1 MKLILL
7 VSGKTEERY
16 LRDGFWEYE
25 ERIKRYAGFEIRDV
39 GSLKNTAS
47 MPVPEQKR
55 REAEMFLRHIGTGD
69 IVVLLDERG
78 KEMRSVEF
86 AAFLNRNFI
95 SGNKNLLFLI
105 GGPYGFD
112 ELLKKKSEIS
122 ISLSKMTFSHQM
134 VRLIFAEQLYGALT
148 ILKNESYHHE

>member
-1 MKLILL
+1 MKLVLL
-7 VSGKTEERY
+7 VSGKTEEKY
-16 LRDGFWEYE
+16 LRDGISEYE
-25 ERIKRYAGFEIRDV
+25 ERIKRYAGFEIRDA

-55 REAEMFLRHIGTGD
+55 READLFQRYINPGD

-86 AAFLNRNFI
+86 AAFLNRHFL
-95 SGNKNLLFLI
+95 SGNKTLVFI
-105 GGPYGFD
+105 VGGPYGFD
-112 ELLKKKSEIS
+112 EVLKQRAGAV

-134 VRLIFAEQLYGALT
+134 VRLIFTEQLYRALT

>member
-7 VSGKTEERY
+7 VSGKTEEKY
-16 LRDGFWEYE
+16 LRDGIREYE
-25 ERIKRYAGFEIRDV
+25 ERIKRYAGFEIRDA

-47 MPVPEQKR
+47 MPVPEQKK
-55 REAEMFLRHIGTGD
+55 REAEMFLKCINPGD

-86 AAFLNRNFI
+86 ASFLNRHFI
-95 SGNKNLLFLI
+95 SGNKNLIFVT

-112 ELLKKKSEIS
+112 ELLKQRAASLV
-122 ISLSKMTFSHQM
+122 SLSKMTFSHQM
-134 VRLIFAEQLYGALT
+134 VRLIFTEQLYRALT
-148 ILKNESYHHE
+148 ILRNESYHHE

>member
-1 MKLILL
+1 MKLVLL
-7 VSGKTEERY
+7 VSGKTEEQY
-16 LRDGFWEYE
+16 LRDGIREYE

-55 REAEMFLRHIGTGD
+55 REAEMFFRHIGTGD

-95 SGNKNLLFLI
+95 SGNKNLVFLI

-112 ELLKKKSEIS
+112 DLLKQRAGDQHF
-122 ISLSKMTFSHQM
+122 TF
-134 VRLIFAEQLYGALT
+134 
-148 ILKNESYHHE
+148 KNDLLPSDGPTDICRTAVPRTDYT